1 MPSRFIL
8 TGAWLLCLLAAPSHA
23 QTDTVK
29 YWKNSFK
36 GLLNINQAAFSE
48 NWKAGGVNSIG
59 LTGQLAF
66 KAAYAKGSH
75 SWANEIDLLYGYVRN
90 EGQGFR
96 KTLDRIY
103 MDTKYG
109 YKLSDKWD
117 ASVSLNFLSQFSKGY
132 EYKKD
137 ANGVEQAFLI
147 SDFMAPAF
155 LTTGFGVEYH
165 PVDYFKVRLSPL
177 APRITV
183 ASDNTRFPTIV
194 QDGKVYGVAL
204 GETTRAEVFAFQ
216 MLAEFQKDI
225 AINLNLKWR
234 YMLFANYEELE
245 WKKVDHRLDLGIT
258 AKITKYVNVTL
269 GGIMVY
275 DYDQDHK
282 PQYSQGLSLGFL
294 YTAQNFEEKK

>member
-1 MPSRFIL
+1 
-8 TGAWLLCLLAAPSHA
+8 
-23 QTDTVK
+23 
-29 YWKNSFK
+29 
-36 GLLNINQAAFSE
+36 
-48 NWKAGGVNSIG
+48 VNSIG

-66 KAAYAKGSH
+66 KAAYARENH

-103 MDTKYG
+103 IDTKYG
-109 YKLSDKWD
+109 YRISDKWD
-117 ASVSLNFLSQFSKGY
+117 ASVSFNILSQFSKGY

-155 LTTGFGVEYH
+155 FTTGLGFEYH

-183 ASDNTRFPTIV
+183 TSDNSRFPTVV
-194 QDGKVYGVAL
+194 QDGKVYGVEL
-204 GETTRAEVFAFQ
+204 GKSARAEIFAFQ
-216 MLAEFQKDI
+216 MLAEFQKDL
-225 AINLNLKWR
+225 AANLNLKWR
-234 YMLFANYEELE
+234 YMMFANYEELM

-294 YTAQNFEEKK
+294 YTVQNYE